1 MVRRAGHPAGFTIS
15 LANIGGLA
23 VLAALAGAPARAD
36 DYAACAKFDNPLAYN
51 QCLAAQGPVAHGTRV
66 SAPPP
71 EGEDGPPRG
80 AWAAHGRGG
89 QSVQASRG
97 RNGRMVLEF
106 SIGAASAGAHR
117 PRKTQ

>member
-1 MVRRAGHPAGFTIS
+1 MAPRAGHFAVFTIAFAGVS
-15 LANIGGLA
+15 GF
-23 VLAALAGAPARAD
+23 AALAATPARAD

-51 QCLAAQGPVAHGTRV
+51 QCLAAQGPVAHGTRA

-71 EGEDGPPRG
+71 EGEDGPRG
-80 AWAAHGRGG
+80 AWAAHGHGG
-89 QSVQASRG
+89 QSMQAARG